1 MIPKCRYAINRYIS
15 ISGIPLQVAHHS
27 FQTQMHQTG
36 TNFIQMFHWHSHMNF
51 ITLKIANK
59 SFLEKT
65 FVGKIFGL
73 CTLEHAHERIHYHH
87 LCSLDFGELCCMCV
101 YVNLIFYGWFK
112 GFVSSVVQLRYENC
126 LNNDHTIISH
136 HSKYG
141 EHI

>member
-1 MIPKCRYAINRYIS
+1 
-15 ISGIPLQVAHHS
+15 
-27 FQTQMHQTG
+27 
-36 TNFIQMFHWHSHMNF
+36 MFHWHSHMNF

-59 SFLEKT
+59 SFVEKT

-73 CTLEHAHERIHYHH
+73 CALEHAHERIHYHH

-101 YVNLIFYGWFK
+101 YVNLIFNGWFK

-126 LNNDHTIISH
+126 LNNGHTIISH

-141 EHI
+141 EHIWNNDNNNNKHSTYTTNSNGIGNGCRNPATAF